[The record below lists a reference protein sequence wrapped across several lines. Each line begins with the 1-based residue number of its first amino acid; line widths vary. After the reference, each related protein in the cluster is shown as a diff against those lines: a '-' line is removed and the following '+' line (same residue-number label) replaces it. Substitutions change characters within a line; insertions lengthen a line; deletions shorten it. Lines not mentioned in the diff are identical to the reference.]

1 MIFYPFTLILFS
13 IQSLLRGIV
22 LFDHIINV
30 IKKTYWYM
38 QTIEWKAHAPH
49 LLRGVSRVT
58 GHQHRLLW
66 HRLKGLGAPS
76 IIGRCAHQTHLW
88 FDINNYFFCFLS
100 LLMNSM

>member
-1 MIFYPFTLILFS
+1 
-13 IQSLLRGIV
+13 
-22 LFDHIINV
+22 
-30 IKKTYWYM
+30 M

-88 FDINNYFFCFLS
+88 FDINNYFFLFSLSSHELHGRTSKFKPTPSKNKFIFGPYIFFYYFLF
-100 LLMNSM
+100 